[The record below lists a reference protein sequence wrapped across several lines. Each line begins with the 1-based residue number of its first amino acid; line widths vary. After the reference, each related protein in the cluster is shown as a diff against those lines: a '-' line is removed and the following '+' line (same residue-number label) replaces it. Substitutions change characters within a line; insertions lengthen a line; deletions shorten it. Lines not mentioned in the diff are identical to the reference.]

1 MKKVERNMS
10 NGERNIYKDR
20 ENVQESKRIK
30 IKSEGKAK
38 VNRIFGVEREI
49 DFLYAQKE

>member
-10 NGERNIYKDR
+10 NGDRKIYKDA

-30 IKSEGKAK
+30 IKSEGKSK
-38 VNRIFGVEREI
+38 VNGIFWVEREI
-49 DFLYAQKE
+49 DYLYVQKE